1 MARGSYVLA
10 MFTVGDERPGYER
23 LTNALLELDSL
34 MLRTGARGTK
44 LAEAGEMKQPEDSG
58 IPQPVTDGTKR
69 IETDTAWETV
79 HTCLRHRKSIALS
92 ECWDRP
98 VEWIALK
105 DAVGRYA
112 GEFVNIYPP
121 GTPILVPG
129 ERLEETDRQLIERY
143 LEAGLKVQGITGQD
157 GEPGLAVLTEPMK

>member
-1 MARGSYVLA
+1 MKQP
-10 MFTVGDERPGYER
+10 E
-23 LTNALLELDSL
+23 DS
-34 MLRTGARGTK
+34 GIPQPEDSGISQ
-44 LAEAGEMKQPEDSG
+44 AESSGIPQPESSGISQAEDSGIPQPEDSG